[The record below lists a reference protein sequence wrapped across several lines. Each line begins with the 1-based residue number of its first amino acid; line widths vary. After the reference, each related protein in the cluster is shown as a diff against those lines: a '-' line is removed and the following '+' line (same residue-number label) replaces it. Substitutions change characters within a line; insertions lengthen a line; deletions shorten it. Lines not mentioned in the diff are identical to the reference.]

1 MRRKAYRGSDI
12 EFGYFGLPPDM
23 CTGSSIMP
31 QKNNPDVLELVRA
44 RTSRVMACAQAVMD
58 IIKGLP
64 SGYNRD
70 LQEAKEPFMLGLTIT
85 RASLR
90 IMALLV
96 AGLKVNR
103 EALRRGFTPAVFAAD
118 HALSMVARGMPF
130 RDAYHYVK
138 KHPDEFGGLDPAR
151 AIALKTHVGATA
163 GLDFAGMA
171 RQLAAE
177 RAFVSA
183 EKRRYFKAISRLLRV
198 PYPM

>member
-1 MRRKAYRGSDI
+1 
-12 EFGYFGLPPDM
+12 
-23 CTGSSIMP
+23 MP

-44 RTSRVMACAQAVMD
+44 RAARVMACAQAVMD

-70 LQEAKEPFMLGLTIT
+70 LQETKEPFMLGLTMT

-90 IMALLV
+90 IMASLV

-118 HALSMVARGMPF
+118 HALGLVARGMPF

-138 KHPDEFGGLDPAR
+138 KHLEEFRGLDPAK

-163 GLDFAGMA
+163 VLDFIDMA

-183 EKRRYFKAISRLLRV
+183 EKRRFFKAISRLLRV
-198 PYPM
+198 PYPSKREA